1 MELRLRLRLR
11 IETHRYIE
19 SNVPQ
24 VSDELQVAG
33 IEKDMITTE
42 RGEYWRLLMPGTY
55 HIRCVTIFN
64 VYCTVSDA
72 VEMDLQFARKLLT
85 PRRGWT
91 EIDSK

>member
-1 MELRLRLRLR
+1 MR
-11 IETHRYIE
+11 IEIHKYIE

-24 VSDELQVAG
+24 VSGELQVAG

-55 HIRCVTIFN
+55 HIRYVTLFN
-64 VYCTVSDA
+64 VFFFYIYCTVSDA
-72 VEMDLQFARKLLT
+72 VVMDLQFASKILT